1 MFYRKNKITT
11 IDINLYNNLLLLS
24 RNKVLYTKFGLKD
37 TFQNRINLIFIHSS
51 FLINKIKSFNEKEE
65 FKLFNQ
71 KIFDLIFKKIE
82 ENMREEGQSDTS
94 VNKNM
99 KYLVKVFYNILLNC
113 ETYIKKNASQ
123 KGAFLIDYLSFVDN
137 QNKVDNTMLINYFD
151 RYCFF
156 CLDLS
161 SDKVLKGELNFT
173 YK

>member
-1 MFYRKNKITT
+1 MFYRKNKITLNDT
-11 IDINLYNNLLLLS
+11 HLYNNLLLLS
-24 RNKVLYTKFGLKD
+24 RSKLLYTKFGLKD
-37 TFQNRINLIFIHSS
+37 TFQNRINLIFIHAS
-51 FLINKIKSFNEKEE
+51 FLINKVKSFSEKEK

-82 ENMREEGQSDTS
+82 ENMREDGQSDTS

-113 ETYIKKNASQ
+113 ETYIKKNTSEKA
-123 KGAFLIDYLSFVDN
+123 AFLIDYLSFVDN

-151 RYCFF
+151 KYSFF

-161 SDKVLKGELNFT
+161 SDKVLKGELNFS
-173 YK
+173 YE